1 MIEITIVDN
10 LTKITTSDLHVII
23 DGSFLL
29 KKEGAEAPII
39 NVIANS
45 QQELVQ
51 SQEVAKNA

>member
-10 LTKITTSDLHVII
+10 LTKITTNDLHVII
-23 DGSFLL
+23 NGSFLL

-39 NVIANS
+39 NVIADS

-51 SQEVAKNA
+51 QQEVAKNV